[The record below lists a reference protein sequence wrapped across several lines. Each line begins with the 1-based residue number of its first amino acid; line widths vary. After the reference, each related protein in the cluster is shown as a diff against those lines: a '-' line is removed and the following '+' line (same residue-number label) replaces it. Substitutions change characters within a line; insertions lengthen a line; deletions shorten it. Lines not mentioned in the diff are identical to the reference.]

1 MLGRVP
7 PPPSDK
13 TPFDSNVITP
23 GTRFMADLAHWLRYY
38 IQHRLHSDPGF
49 EGIRV
54 ILSDASVP
62 GEGEHKIMEHI
73 RRQRALPGYVADTR
87 QA

>member
-1 MLGRVP
+1 
-7 PPPSDK
+7 
-13 TPFDSNVITP
+13 
-23 GTRFMADLAHWLRYY
+23 MADLAHWLRFY
-38 IQHRLHSDPGF
+38 IQQRLHSDPGF

-73 RRQRALPGYVADTR
+73 RRQRALPGYEADTR
-87 QA
+87 HARPAAARMQVLTTAPSLPN